1 MKIDVTGLRNLALI
15 LFCAALV
22 IAAFPVFGLRINITS
37 SHVPVGLWRS
47 YSAAAIEVGDVVV
60 YDIYDLFLKNP
71 QIYEDGMTF
80 ESSRIMKIVAALS
93 GAMIERSG
101 DEVIVDGTRYPDA
114 RILKKSWCNV
124 EYPMIV
130 PDGSVWLMA
139 DVLRAFD
146 SRYHGPVPVSLIREK
161 VRPILVWR

>member
-1 MKIDVTGLRNLALI
+1 MKIDVTGLRNLTLI
-15 LFCAALV
+15 LICVALAV
-22 IAAFPVFGLRINITS
+22 AAFPVFDLRINITS

-47 YSAAAIEVGDVVV
+47 YPATAIEAGDVVV
-60 YDIYDLFLKNP
+60 YDIYDLFLENP
-71 QIYEDGMTF
+71 QIYADGMTF
-80 ESSRIMKIVAALS
+80 ESSRIIKIVAALP

-101 DEVIVDGTRYPDA
+101 DEVIVDGTRYPSA

-139 DVLRAFD
+139 DVSSAFD
-146 SRYHGPVPVSLIREK
+146 SRYHGPVPAGLIREK
-161 VRPILVWR
+161 VSPVLVWK